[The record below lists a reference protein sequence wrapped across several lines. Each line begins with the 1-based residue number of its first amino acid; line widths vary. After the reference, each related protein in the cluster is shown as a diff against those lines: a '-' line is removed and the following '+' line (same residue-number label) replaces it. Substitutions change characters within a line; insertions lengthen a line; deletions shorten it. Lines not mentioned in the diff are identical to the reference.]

1 MNINESL
8 LRSYISNNF
17 CLIRERESSIKQID
31 EFLFEMSLLDNKKI
45 KLIQINESKVLEKIS
60 AFAKK
65 KFSSFK
71 DFLKNTKEFLLD
83 SEYTPYIN
91 YISTALQIYVFY
103 ITSNPSKS
111 FIASLA
117 VNSLYT
123 LFIAVEKIID
133 KLENSKDKKTIEN
146 IEKFNNKL
154 KDETKFNDINHYKN
168 ELKKLDLSPEGKFV
182 KTKNV

>member
-17 CLIRERESSIKQID
+17 CLIQERESSIEQIN

-45 KLIQINESKVLEKIS
+45 KISQINEAKVLEKIS
-60 AFAKK
+60 EFAKK

-71 DFLKNTKEFLLD
+71 DFLRNTREFLLD
-83 SEYTPYIN
+83 SKYTPYIN
-91 YISTALQIYVFY
+91 YITVALQIYVFY

-133 KLENSKDKKTIEN
+133 NLKKEDIKKLNE
-146 IEKFNNKL
+146 KL
-154 KDETKFNDINHYKN
+154 KDETEFNDIDHYKK
-168 ELKKLDLSPEGKFV
+168 ELDKLELSPEGKFV
-182 KTKNV
+182 